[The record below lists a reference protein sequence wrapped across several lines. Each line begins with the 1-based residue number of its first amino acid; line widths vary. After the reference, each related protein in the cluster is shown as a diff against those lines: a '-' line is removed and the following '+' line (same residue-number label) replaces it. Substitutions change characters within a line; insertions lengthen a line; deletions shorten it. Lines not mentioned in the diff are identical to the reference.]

1 VVIATAPSIG
11 YDKVAAPMSWWEMAA
26 VTKSNKQIYL
36 LYLYISLSCM
46 DEKNIYLSIYPSIC
60 LSINQCIDEPKNK
73 HQYFRL
79 LL

>member
-46 DEKNIYLSIYPSIC
+46 DKKKYLSIYLSIHLP
-60 LSINQCIDEPKNK
+60 ID
-73 HQYFRL
+73 QSMY
-79 LL
+79 